1 MTTRLLKVLLAVW
14 FSAGWSLTIR
24 AVDSSIPLP
33 EHPRPDFQRAA
44 WLNLNGPW
52 QFRFDKENRGVAG
65 KWFESPADF
74 SQTIIVPF
82 PWGSALS
89 KVQDEAPI
97 AWYARAVRVPDDWQ
111 DRRVFLIIGACDWET
126 RAWLDG
132 QPLGTHRGGYIP
144 FEFELTP
151 RLKPGQDHQLVL
163 RVDDTARAFKLEG
176 KQGYGNARG
185 IWQTVYLE
193 ARPQTWLESLHF
205 APDLDQSN
213 VTVTAG
219 LSAPAPAG
227 AELRLEFKTGGL
239 PDASHPVPSGA
250 TQVQF
255 AVSIPNAR
263 RWSLEDPFL
272 YEVQALL
279 RAGNAQDR
287 VASCFGMRKI
297 SVVNVPGLGFP
308 YIALNDRPIYL
319 RMTLDQSYH
328 PEGFYTF
335 PSDDFM
341 RDEILRS
348 RRLGLNANRL
358 HVKVDV
364 PRKLYWADRLGLL
377 LMADVPNS
385 WGEPDADM
393 RGEIEMTLRGMLRRD
408 FNHPAIFSWVPFNE
422 TWGLISGKGADRRY
436 QPETQEW
443 VAGIYRLAKQLDPTR
458 LVEDNSPCN
467 HDHVA
472 TDINSWHAYL
482 PGYAWR
488 DHLDQVTHDTFPGS
502 QWNFIGG
509 RAQAA
514 QPLLNSECGNVWG
527 YDGSTGDCDWSWD
540 YHLMMNEFRR
550 HPKICGWL
558 YTEHHDV
565 INEWNGYYRFD
576 RSEKST
582 GLDEL
587 VPGMSLR
594 DLHGPF
600 YLSTGSDLCRDARPG
615 QEVSVP
621 LWASFLTGRAP
632 AGPLRLRATLSG
644 WDTLGRAQWYSQ
656 SFREIEF
663 QPWLSKELE
672 PLRATLPDHPA
683 LVVLSLILED
693 AAGLVLHRNFT
704 TFLVANGPA
713 PRDEQLEFDGA
724 RVRLLRFAPSAFTAA
739 QWSLK
744 QWNVLDGL
752 KVNGAGAGFF
762 EFRLPWPEG
771 LAPEAIAGASLVFE
785 ASAKQLFG
793 KDRQGAARQDGDF
806 MLGRG
811 THDPSRN
818 PNAYPMTDTLRF
830 PSAVRVRLAGV
841 SLGQFDLPNDP
852 ADHRGILSW
861 HAQKHDRKLR
871 EAGSYGYLINA
882 LIPPEPLRAAA
893 AAKQFLIRL
902 EVDPSLPGGLALY
915 GERFGRYPLDPTLVL
930 TLKQQ

>member
-1 MTTRLLKVLLAVW
+1 MTIRLLRVLLAVW
-14 FSAGWSLTIR
+14 FSVVWNLTIR
-24 AVDSSIPLP
+24 AVDGSIPLP

-52 QFRFDKENRGVAG
+52 QFRFDKEDRGLG
-65 KWFESPADF
+65 EKWFEGAADF
-74 SQTIIVPF
+74 PQTILVPF

-89 KVQDEAPI
+89 EVRDEAPV
-97 AWYARAVRVPDDWQ
+97 AWYAREVRLPEGWQ
-111 DRRVFLIIGACDWET
+111 GRRVFLVIGACDWET

-132 QPLGTHRGGYIP
+132 EPVGTHRGGYIP
-144 FEFELTP
+144 FEFELTR
-151 RLKPGQDHQLVL
+151 RLKPGQGHRLVL
-163 RVDDTARAFKLEG
+163 RVDDAARAFKLEG

-185 IWQTVYLE
+185 IWQTVYIE

-205 APDLDQSN
+205 APDLDQSK
-213 VTVTAG
+213 VIVTAG

-227 AELRLEFKTGGL
+227 AEVKIEFKTGGL
-239 PDASHPVPSGA
+239 PEAIQPVPAGG

-255 AVSIPNAR
+255 AVSIPGAR
-263 RWSLEDPFL
+263 HWSLDDPFL
-272 YEVQALL
+272 YEVEAVL
-279 RAGNAQDR
+279 RAGGAEDR
-287 VASCFGMRKI
+287 VGSYFGMRKI
-297 SVVNVPGLGFP
+297 SVVSVPGLGFP
-308 YIALNDRPIYL
+308 YIALNDDPIYL

-335 PSDDFM
+335 PSDGFM

-393 RGEIEMTLRGMLRRD
+393 RGGIEMTLRGMLGRD
-408 FNHPAIFSWVPFNE
+408 FNHPAIFSWVLFNE
-422 TWGLISGKGADRRY
+422 TWGLMSGKGRDRRY

-443 VAGIYRLAKQLDPTR
+443 VASMYRLAKQLDPAR

-467 HDHVA
+467 LDHVA

-488 DHLDQVTHDTFPGS
+488 EHLDQVTRDTFPGS
-502 QWNFIGG
+502 KWNFIGV
-509 RAQAA
+509 RAQAN

-540 YHLMMNEFRR
+540 YHAMMNEFRR
-550 HPKICGWL
+550 HPKVCGWL

-576 RSEKST
+576 RSEKFT
-582 GLDEL
+582 GLDEI

-594 DLHGPF
+594 DLHSPF

-621 LWASFLTGRAP
+621 LWASFLTDGAP
-632 AGPLRLRATLSG
+632 STRLRLRATLSG
-644 WDTLGRAQWYSQ
+644 WDTLGHAQWYSQ
-656 SFREIEF
+656 SVRAIEF
-663 QPWLSKELE
+663 RPWLSMDLE
-672 PLRATLPDHPA
+672 PLRVTLPDHPA
-683 LVVLSLILED
+683 LVVLSLVLED
-693 AAGLVLHRNFT
+693 PAGVVLHRNFT

-713 PRDEQLEFDGA
+713 PRDEQVELNGV

-752 KVNGAGAGFF
+752 KVNGAGAGYF

-793 KDRQGAARQDGDF
+793 KDQEGAARQEGDF

-818 PNAYPMTDTLRF
+818 PNAYPMTDTRPF

-861 HAQKHDRKLR
+861 HAQKRDRRLC

-882 LIPPEPLRAAA
+882 AVPAESLRAAA
-893 AAKQFLIRL
+893 AAKAFLIRL

-930 TLKQQ
+930 TLKQP